1 MHDHSNLDGCPTRRQ
16 ASSHRRER
24 GVRAVVALTATMMVL
39 EIAVGYVA
47 GSMALLADGWHMA
60 THVAALGMASLAYVL
75 ARRLESHRAFTFGT
89 GKIHTLAGYTSALL
103 LALVAIAMIVESATR
118 LVEPRTID
126 VASSLP
132 VAIVGLLVNIASVK
146 LLHVDD
152 EHDHDGDDHHEHDH
166 NHRAAVMH
174 VMADILTSA
183 LAIVALVAAQL
194 LGWTWLDPI
203 TGIVGGL
210 VIGKWSFGLCKTSSF
225 ELLDVDPSV
234 SLQLQIREALE
245 QIDDVRVH
253 DLHVWSLGRGA
264 RSCVVTVTSAT
275 PRDPAEY
282 RRRILEV
289 CALSHLTVEVQRCA
303 GEHSHDAS
311 SDGHA

>member
-1 MHDHSNLDGCPTRRQ
+1 
-16 ASSHRRER
+16 
-24 GVRAVVALTATMMVL
+24 MVL
-39 EIAVGYVA
+39 EIAVGYTA

-60 THVAALGMASLAYVL
+60 THVVALGMASLAYVI
-75 ARRLESHRAFTFGT
+75 ARRFESHHAFTFGT

-103 LALVAIAMIVESATR
+103 LAIVAVGMIVESASR
-118 LVEPRTID
+118 LVTPRTID

-132 VAIVGLLVNIASVK
+132 VAIVGLLVNIVSVK
-146 LLHVDD
+146 LLHGGA
-152 EHDHDGDDHHEHDH
+152 EHDHEHDGDPHDHDH

-174 VMADILTSA
+174 VLADILTSA

-194 LGWTWLDPI
+194 LGWSWLDPI

-210 VIGKWSFGLCKTSSF
+210 VIGKWSFGLCKTAAL
-225 ELLDVDPSV
+225 ELLDVDPSA
-234 SLQLQIREALE
+234 SFQLQIREALE

-275 PRDPAEY
+275 PRETTEY

-289 CALSHLTVEVQRCA
+289 CPLSHLTVEVLRCD
-303 GEHSHDAS
+303 GEHRSQPSAGRHS
-311 SDGHA
+311 